1 MEGDSSEKSTERGR
15 NRGNRGA
22 KASGRRSTASLRDPC
37 LHFVQVS
44 FKPCS
49 PFLLQYHWVRDR
61 VKMELVGAKTVGA
74 TQTLVSPQ
82 EGA

>member
-1 MEGDSSEKSTERGR
+1 MRRAWKEAGIEETEEQRLQG
-15 NRGNRGA
+15 G
-22 KASGRRSTASLRDPC
+22 GRRSTASLRDPC

-61 VKMELVGAKTVGA
+61 VKMEVVGAKTVGA